1 MSMGSVHADRRLGG
15 LAILLV
21 EDDEDGREVLKLILC
36 HAGARVTTASP
47 ASEGLELYK
56 AAPPAVL
63 VTDIAMPGADGI
75 WLLHAVRSEPGLPR
89 VPAIAITALAM
100 ATDRAK
106 LRAAGFDAHV
116 IKPVDPEV
124 VVRTVATVTGRGRS
138 R

>member
-1 MSMGSVHADRRLGG
+1 MGSLRTDQRLEG

-21 EDDEDGREVLKLILC
+21 EDDKDGRDVLEFILR
-36 HAGARVTTASP
+36 HAGARVTTAST
-47 ASEGLELYK
+47 ASEGFELYK

-75 WLLHAVRSEPGLPR
+75 WLLDAVRSEPGLPR

-100 ATDRAK
+100 PTDRAR

-116 IKPVDPEV
+116 VKPVDPEV
-124 VVRTVATVTGRGRS
+124 VVRTVATLIGRS
-138 R
+138 HRRG